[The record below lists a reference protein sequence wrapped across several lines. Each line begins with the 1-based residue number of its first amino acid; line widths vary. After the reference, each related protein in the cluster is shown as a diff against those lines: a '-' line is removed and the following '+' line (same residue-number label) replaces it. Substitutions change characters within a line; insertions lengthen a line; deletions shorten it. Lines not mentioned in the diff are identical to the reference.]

1 MMDMNNVTSIDLDWD
16 AVNQNTQKMIE
27 LLTNTDISKFYNMSW
42 TELFTKFDLQ
52 KSNVTWNDFTSIFNM
67 ADGLDVQK

>member
-1 MMDMNNVTSIDLDWD
+1 MHTFDRKVVHIFE
-16 AVNQNTQKMIE
+16 VVVYIYYTQKMFE

-42 TELFTKFDLQ
+42 TELFTKFDLE
-52 KSNVTWNDFTSIFNM
+52 KSNMTWNDFTSIFNM